1 MADTVVPG
9 AAMFGAEELAARLPY
24 DPKSITQTPAYNVA
38 GPAAITF
45 YDRILNRPVPVVSK
59 GVLPSGEPTTGITMG
74 RADLQ
79 PSGEMDITAVFPSTG
94 ANIMGSGLGG
104 TTVGLSAEQAAAAG
118 LPPGSATGTILTT
131 TGDQFV
137 TPGGTLTSDQ
147 VIGTTGGT
155 PTTTD
160 SLLVNNTGNVTGV
173 VTGGLT
179 EVTGGDGTT
188 VTVPPV
194 TVPPVVDPKPTS
206 EEIIQNLFRTSQT
219 KDIAAQRIG
228 DYAVSIGGMTAEEI
242 AAAVNPIIGEQPTFG
257 ITTPASTEE
266 VMSAVTDFGYGTGP
280 QGNSFITAT
289 APATRTVNMIPLT
302 DDQQAAELLRLN
314 TQDAA
319 IGTGAY
325 TEQEAAM
332 RALDF
337 ARRQGMGL
345 GEAAGVFGI
354 TEDQARQKAS
364 DLGINLTTVGF
375 RMGGEAAMG
384 PSAVDRNLMNRAG
397 IMGAVDD
404 GLSKTLLNNINMVM
418 GRS

>member
-1 MADTVVPG
+1 
-9 AAMFGAEELAARLPY
+9 
-24 DPKSITQTPAYNVA
+24 
-38 GPAAITF
+38 
-45 YDRILNRPVPVVSK
+45 
-59 GVLPSGEPTTGITMG
+59 
-74 RADLQ
+74 
-79 PSGEMDITAVFPSTG
+79 MDITAVFPSTG

-155 PTTTD
+155 ATTTD
-160 SLLVNNTGNVTGV
+160 SLLVDDTGNVTGV

-179 EVTGGDGTT
+179 AGTP

-194 TVPPVVDPKPTS
+194 TVPPVVDPEPTS
-206 EEIIQNLFRTSQT
+206 AEIIQNLFKTSQT

-242 AAAVNPIIGEQPTFG
+242 AAAVNPLIGEQPTFG

>member
-1 MADTVVPG
+1 
-9 AAMFGAEELAARLPY
+9 
-24 DPKSITQTPAYNVA
+24 
-38 GPAAITF
+38 
-45 YDRILNRPVPVVSK
+45 
-59 GVLPSGEPTTGITMG
+59 
-74 RADLQ
+74 
-79 PSGEMDITAVFPSTG
+79 
-94 ANIMGSGLGG
+94 
-104 TTVGLSAEQAAAAG
+104 
-118 LPPGSATGTILTT
+118 
-131 TGDQFV
+131 
-137 TPGGTLTSDQ
+137 
-147 VIGTTGGT
+147 
-155 PTTTD
+155 
-160 SLLVNNTGNVTGV
+160 
-173 VTGGLT
+173 
-179 EVTGGDGTT
+179 
-188 VTVPPV
+188 
-194 TVPPVVDPKPTS
+194 
-206 EEIIQNLFRTSQT
+206 
-219 KDIAAQRIG
+219 
-228 DYAVSIGGMTAEEI
+228 MTAEEI